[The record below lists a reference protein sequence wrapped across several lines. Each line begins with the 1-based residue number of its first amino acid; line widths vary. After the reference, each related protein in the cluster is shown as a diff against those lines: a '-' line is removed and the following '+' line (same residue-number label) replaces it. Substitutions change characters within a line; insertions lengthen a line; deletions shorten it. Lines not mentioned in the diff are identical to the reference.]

1 MKDVYRLTH
10 HSSFTPKTQTICNYL
25 TQTQWLSA
33 SHSLLCS
40 LSASTLLHKT
50 WSKLTKRN
58 LAAKKTTRSAA
69 RKKTKSAA
77 RRKIRSLA
85 RRVAWTTAKR
95 NATKRRVAAA
105 NKVVATKRAATRN
118 NLVHLPFVPLS
129 TSKHRAIFYLKKIA
143 FLCTQ
148 LPDSTFFI
156 APSP

>member
-1 MKDVYRLTH
+1 MDRENVFENLKYAFSWSRRLESPRVNITFANERRL
-10 HSSFTPKTQTICNYL
+10 SSDTSFKFYPKTQTLWNYS

-105 NKVVATKRAATRN
+105 NKVVATKRAATRSK
-118 NLVHLPFVPLS
+118 LAPF
-129 TSKHRAIFYLKKIA
+129 
-143 FLCTQ
+143 
-148 LPDSTFFI
+148 
-156 APSP
+156 